1 MTKKIEK
8 HIKENLNNTKNYV
21 IALSGGVDSAVLAK
35 IASENTKKLRS
46 VFVRHNQEHSE
57 DLEKAADSIAKKLK
71 IKHKVL
77 DSPLEL
83 GSSETKMREVRYELL
98 FKELKN
104 GEILL
109 TGHTLS
115 DKVETFFL
123 NLLRGTRVQGLKS
136 IPQVIDNIERP
147 LINIS
152 KNEIVTYAKEHKIEY
167 LDDLTNFEN
176 KILRNWIRNELIPEV
191 DKRLPGNVEE
201 KISLLVNEIETIFDD
216 NNLNFK
222 YIKLANGYIEIPIRL
237 VQNRNIKRNIYLSL
251 ISNAIGIPSFQKK
264 DIEKIENV
272 INTGSKTQLNND
284 WSCTSSNSLLIFIN
298 KKNWLEEYQKQDKH
312 FGYFKFSLE
321 DNISFNNNWTARL
334 PIDYENIEIR
344 PLNDGDKILINGK
357 ENKVSEVLRNYGI
370 RNLLKEVW
378 PIISKD
384 KEILWIPGVRKSDLL
399 KKYEINKESNIL
411 VASIEKSSFE
421 HS

>member
-57 DLEKAADSIAKKLK
+57 DLEKAAKSIAKKLK

-264 DIEKIENV
+264 DIEKIENA

>member
-57 DLEKAADSIAKKLK
+57 DLEKAAKSIAKKLK

-176 KILRNWIRNELIPEV
+176 KILRIWIRNELIPEV

-384 KEILWIPGVRKSDLL
+384 EEILWIPGVRKSDLL

>member
-57 DLEKAADSIAKKLK
+57 DLEKAANSIAKKLK

-384 KEILWIPGVRKSDLL
+384 EEILWIPGVRKSDLL

>member
-1 MTKKIEK
+1 MTKKIEE

-57 DLEKAADSIAKKLK
+57 DLEKAAKSIAKKLK

-264 DIEKIENV
+264 DIAKIENV

-298 KKNWLEEYQKQDKH
+298 KKNWLEEYQKKDKH

-384 KEILWIPGVRKSDLL
+384 EEILWIPGVRKSDLL

>member
-1 MTKKIEK
+1 MTKKIEE

-57 DLEKAADSIAKKLK
+57 DLEKAANSIAKKLK

-357 ENKVSEVLRNYGI
+357 ENKVSEALRNYGI

-384 KEILWIPGVRKSDLL
+384 EEILWIPGVRKSDLL

>member
-1 MTKKIEK
+1 MAKKIEK
-8 HIKENLNNTKNYV
+8 QIKENLNNTKNYV

-35 IASENTKKLRS
+35 IASENTEKLRS

-57 DLEKAADSIAKKLK
+57 ELEKAANNIAKKLK
-71 IKHKVL
+71 INHQVL
-77 DSPLEL
+77 DSDLEL

-98 FKELKN
+98 LKDLKN
-104 GEILL
+104 GETLL

-136 IPQVIDNIERP
+136 TPHVIDNIERP

-152 KNEIVTYAKEHKIEY
+152 KKEILTYAKENKIEY

-201 KISLLVNEIETIFDD
+201 KISLLINEIETIFE
-216 NNLNFK
+216 NNSLNFK

-237 VQNRNIKRNIYLSL
+237 VQNKNIKRNMYLAL
-251 ISNAIGIPSFQKK
+251 ISKALGIPSFQKK
-264 DIEKIENV
+264 DLKKIENA
-272 INTGSKTQLNND
+272 INTSSKTQLNND

-298 KKNWLEEYQKQDKH
+298 KKNWLEDYRKKDKH
-312 FGYFKFSLE
+312 FGCFKFSLE
-321 DNISFNNNWTARL
+321 DKVSYNNNWTACL
-334 PIDYENIEIR
+334 PVDDENIEIR

-357 ENKVSEVLRNYGI
+357 ENKVSEVLRSYGI
-370 RNLLKEVW
+370 RNLLREIW
-378 PIISKD
+378 PIISYD
-384 KEILWIPGVRKSDLL
+384 QEILWIPGVRKSDLL
-399 KKYEINKESNIL
+399 KKYEKNKESNIL
-411 VASIEKSSFE
+411 VASVEKSSFE
-421 HS
+421 HI

>member
-1 MTKKIEK
+1 MTKKIEE

-57 DLEKAADSIAKKLK
+57 DLEKAAKSIAKKLK

-298 KKNWLEEYQKQDKH
+298 KKNWLEEYQKKDKH

-357 ENKVSEVLRNYGI
+357 ENKVSEVLRSYGI

-384 KEILWIPGVRKSDLL
+384 EEILWIPGVRKSDLL

>member
-1 MTKKIEK
+1 MTKKIEE
-8 HIKENLNNTKNYV
+8 HIKDNLNNTKNYV

-57 DLEKAADSIAKKLK
+57 DLEKAANSIAKKLK

-264 DIEKIENV
+264 DIAKIENV

-298 KKNWLEEYQKQDKH
+298 KKNWLEEYQKKDKH

-384 KEILWIPGVRKSDLL
+384 EEILWIPGVRKSDLL

>member
-1 MTKKIEK
+1 M
-8 HIKENLNNTKNYV
+8 
-21 IALSGGVDSAVLAK
+21 LAK

>member
-1 MTKKIEK
+1 MTKKIEE
-8 HIKENLNNTKNYV
+8 HIKDNLNNTKNYV

-35 IASENTKKLRS
+35 IASENTEKLRS

-57 DLEKAADSIAKKLK
+57 DLEKAANSIAKKLK

-176 KILRNWIRNELIPEV
+176 KILRN
-191 DKRLPGNVEE
+191 
-201 KISLLVNEIETIFDD
+201 F
-216 NNLNFK
+216 
-222 YIKLANGYIEIPIRL
+222 
-237 VQNRNIKRNIYLSL
+237 
-251 ISNAIGIPSFQKK
+251 
-264 DIEKIENV
+264 
-272 INTGSKTQLNND
+272 
-284 WSCTSSNSLLIFIN
+284 
-298 KKNWLEEYQKQDKH
+298 
-312 FGYFKFSLE
+312 
-321 DNISFNNNWTARL
+321 
-334 PIDYENIEIR
+334 
-344 PLNDGDKILINGK
+344 
-357 ENKVSEVLRNYGI
+357 
-370 RNLLKEVW
+370 
-378 PIISKD
+378 
-384 KEILWIPGVRKSDLL
+384 
-399 KKYEINKESNIL
+399 
-411 VASIEKSSFE
+411 
-421 HS
+421 

>member
-57 DLEKAADSIAKKLK
+57 DLEKAANSIAKKLK

>member
-57 DLEKAADSIAKKLK
+57 DLEKAAKSIAKKLK

-264 DIEKIENV
+264 DIEKIENA

-357 ENKVSEVLRNYGI
+357 ENKASEVLRNYGI

-384 KEILWIPGVRKSDLL
+384 EEILWIPGVRKSDLL

>member
-57 DLEKAADSIAKKLK
+57 DLEKAANSIAKKLK

-264 DIEKIENV
+264 DIAKIENV

-298 KKNWLEEYQKQDKH
+298 KKNWLEEYQKKDKN

-384 KEILWIPGVRKSDLL
+384 EEILWIPGVRKSDLL

>member
-1 MTKKIEK
+1 MTKKIEE

-57 DLEKAADSIAKKLK
+57 DLEKAANSIAKKLK

-264 DIEKIENV
+264 DIEKIENA

-298 KKNWLEEYQKQDKH
+298 KKNWLEEYQKKDKH

>member
-57 DLEKAADSIAKKLK
+57 DLEKAAKSIAKKLK

-384 KEILWIPGVRKSDLL
+384 EEVLWIPGVRKSDLL

>member
-57 DLEKAADSIAKKLK
+57 DLEKAAKSIAKKLK

-264 DIEKIENV
+264 DIEKIENA

-384 KEILWIPGVRKSDLL
+384 EEILWIPGVRKSDLL

>member
-57 DLEKAADSIAKKLK
+57 DLEKAANSIAKKLK

-384 KEILWIPGVRKSDLL
+384 EEVLWIPGVRKSDLL

>member
-1 MTKKIEK
+1 MTKKIEE
-8 HIKENLNNTKNYV
+8 HIKDNLNNTKNYV

-57 DLEKAADSIAKKLK
+57 DLEKAAKSIAKKLK

-264 DIEKIENV
+264 DIAKIENV

-384 KEILWIPGVRKSDLL
+384 EEILWIPGVRKSDLL

>member
-57 DLEKAADSIAKKLK
+57 DLEKAAKSIAKKLK

-264 DIEKIENV
+264 DIAKIENV

-384 KEILWIPGVRKSDLL
+384 EEVLWIPGVRKSDLL

>member
-1 MTKKIEK
+1 MTKKIEE

-35 IASENTKKLRS
+35 IASENTEKLRS

-57 DLEKAADSIAKKLK
+57 DLEKAANSIAKKLK

-264 DIEKIENV
+264 DIAKIENV

-384 KEILWIPGVRKSDLL
+384 EEILWIPGVRKSDLL

>member
-57 DLEKAADSIAKKLK
+57 DLEKAAKSIAKKLK

-264 DIEKIENV
+264 DIAKIENV

-384 KEILWIPGVRKSDLL
+384 EEILWIPGVRKSDLL
-399 KKYEINKESNIL
+399 KKYEKN
-411 VASIEKSSFE
+411 
-421 HS
+421 

>member
-1 MTKKIEK
+1 M
-8 HIKENLNNTKNYV
+8 
-21 IALSGGVDSAVLAK
+21 
-35 IASENTKKLRS
+35 
-46 VFVRHNQEHSE
+46 
-57 DLEKAADSIAKKLK
+57 
-71 IKHKVL
+71 
-77 DSPLEL
+77 
-83 GSSETKMREVRYELL
+83 
-98 FKELKN
+98 
-104 GEILL
+104 

-264 DIEKIENV
+264 DIAKIENV

-298 KKNWLEEYQKQDKH
+298 KKNWLEEYQKKDKH

-384 KEILWIPGVRKSDLL
+384 EEILWIPGVRKSDLL

>member
-57 DLEKAADSIAKKLK
+57 DLEKAAKSIAKKLK

-264 DIEKIENV
+264 DIAKIENV

-370 RNLLKEVW
+370 RKLCL
-378 PIISKD
+378 
-384 KEILWIPGVRKSDLL
+384 
-399 KKYEINKESNIL
+399 
-411 VASIEKSSFE
+411 
-421 HS
+421 

>member
-57 DLEKAADSIAKKLK
+57 DLEKAAKSIAKKLK

-264 DIEKIENV
+264 DIAKIENV

-384 KEILWIPGVRKSDLL
+384 EEILWIPGVRKSDLL
-399 KKYEINKESNIL
+399 EKYEINKESNIL

>member
-1 MTKKIEK
+1 MTKKIEE

-57 DLEKAADSIAKKLK
+57 DLEKAAKSIAKKLK

-334 PIDYENIEIR
+334 PVDYENIEIR
-344 PLNDGDKILINGK
+344 PLNHGDKILINGK
-357 ENKVSEVLRNYGI
+357 ESKVSEVLRNYGI

-384 KEILWIPGVRKSDLL
+384 EEILWIPGVRKSDLL

>member
-57 DLEKAADSIAKKLK
+57 DLEKAANSIAKKLK

-298 KKNWLEEYQKQDKH
+298 KKNWLEEYQKKDKH

-384 KEILWIPGVRKSDLL
+384 EEILWIPGVRKSDLL

>member
-1 MTKKIEK
+1 MAKKIEK
-8 HIKENLNNTKNYV
+8 QIKENLNNTKNYV

-35 IASENTKKLRS
+35 IASENTEKLRS

-57 DLEKAADSIAKKLK
+57 ELEKAANNIAKKLK
-71 IKHKVL
+71 INHQVL
-77 DSPLEL
+77 DSDLEL

-98 FKELKN
+98 LKDLKN
-104 GEILL
+104 GETLL

-136 IPQVIDNIERP
+136 TPHVIDNIERP

-152 KNEIVTYAKEHKIEY
+152 KKEILTYAKENKIEY

-201 KISLLVNEIETIFDD
+201 KISLLINEIESIFDD
-216 NNLNFK
+216 NTLNFK
-222 YIKLANGYIEIPIRL
+222 YIKLANGYIEIPVIL
-237 VQNRNIKRNIYLSL
+237 VQGINIKRNMYFSL
-251 ISNAIGIPSFQKK
+251 ISKIIGIPSFQKK
-264 DIEKIENV
+264 DITKIESA
-272 INTGSKTQLNND
+272 IDSGSKIQLNKD

-298 KKNWLEEYQKQDKH
+298 KQLWLKEYKEQNRE
-312 FGYFKFSLE
+312 FGYFKFSIE
-321 DNISFNNNWTARL
+321 KEYRHNNNWTIYL
-334 PIDYENIEIR
+334 PNDYENLKIR
-344 PLNDGDKILINGK
+344 PLEDGDKILINDK
-357 ENKVSEVLRNYGI
+357 EVKASEVLRGYGV

-378 PIISKD
+378 PIVSLN
-384 KEILWIPGVRKSDLL
+384 EQILWIPGIRKSDLV
-399 KKYEINKESNIL
+399 KKYEKNKESNIL
-411 VASIEKSSFE
+411 VASVEKSSFE
-421 HS
+421 HI

>member
-1 MTKKIEK
+1 MTKKIEE

-57 DLEKAADSIAKKLK
+57 DLEKAAKSIAKKLK

-264 DIEKIENV
+264 DIEKIENA

-384 KEILWIPGVRKSDLL
+384 EEILWIPGVRKSDLL

>member
-1 MTKKIEK
+1 MTKKIEE
-8 HIKENLNNTKNYV
+8 HIKDNLNNTKNYV

-57 DLEKAADSIAKKLK
+57 DLEKAANSIAKKLK

-264 DIEKIENV
+264 DIEKIENA

-384 KEILWIPGVRKSDLL
+384 EEILWIPGVRKSDLL

>member
-46 VFVRHNQEHSE
+46 VFVRHNQEHSK
-57 DLEKAADSIAKKLK
+57 DLEKAANSIAKKLK

-264 DIEKIENV
+264 DIEKIDNV

-284 WSCTSSNSLLIFIN
+284 WSCTLSNSLLIFIN

-384 KEILWIPGVRKSDLL
+384 EEILWIPGVRKSDLL

>member
-57 DLEKAADSIAKKLK
+57 DLEKAAKSIAKKLK

-298 KKNWLEEYQKQDKH
+298 KKNWLEEYQKKDKH

-384 KEILWIPGVRKSDLL
+384 EEILWIPGVRKSDLL

>member
-57 DLEKAADSIAKKLK
+57 DLEKAAKSIAKKLK

-264 DIEKIENV
+264 DIAKIENV

>member
-1 MTKKIEK
+1 MTKKIEE

-57 DLEKAADSIAKKLK
+57 DLEKAAKSIAKKLK

-264 DIEKIENV
+264 DIAKIENV

-357 ENKVSEVLRNYGI
+357 ENKASEVLRNYGI

-384 KEILWIPGVRKSDLL
+384 EEILWIPGVRKSDLL

>member
-57 DLEKAADSIAKKLK
+57 DLEKAAKSIAKKLK

-251 ISNAIGIPSFQKK
+251 ISKAIGIPSFQKK

-272 INTGSKTQLNND
+272 INTGSKTQLNNH

-378 PIISKD
+378 PIITKD
-384 KEILWIPGVRKSDLL
+384 EEILWIPGVRKSDLL

>member
-1 MTKKIEK
+1 M
-8 HIKENLNNTKNYV
+8 
-21 IALSGGVDSAVLAK
+21 
-35 IASENTKKLRS
+35 
-46 VFVRHNQEHSE
+46 
-57 DLEKAADSIAKKLK
+57 
-71 IKHKVL
+71 
-77 DSPLEL
+77 
-83 GSSETKMREVRYELL
+83 
-98 FKELKN
+98 
-104 GEILL
+104 
-109 TGHTLS
+109 
-115 DKVETFFL
+115 
-123 NLLRGTRVQGLKS
+123 
-136 IPQVIDNIERP
+136 
-147 LINIS
+147 
-152 KNEIVTYAKEHKIEY
+152 
-167 LDDLTNFEN
+167 
-176 KILRNWIRNELIPEV
+176 
-191 DKRLPGNVEE
+191 
-201 KISLLVNEIETIFDD
+201 
-216 NNLNFK
+216 
-222 YIKLANGYIEIPIRL
+222 
-237 VQNRNIKRNIYLSL
+237 

-264 DIEKIENV
+264 DIAKIENV

-384 KEILWIPGVRKSDLL
+384 EEVLWIPGVRKSDLL

>member
-1 MTKKIEK
+1 M
-8 HIKENLNNTKNYV
+8 
-21 IALSGGVDSAVLAK
+21 
-35 IASENTKKLRS
+35 
-46 VFVRHNQEHSE
+46 
-57 DLEKAADSIAKKLK
+57 
-71 IKHKVL
+71 
-77 DSPLEL
+77 
-83 GSSETKMREVRYELL
+83 GS
-98 FKELKN
+98 
-104 GEILL
+104 
-109 TGHTLS
+109 
-115 DKVETFFL
+115 
-123 NLLRGTRVQGLKS
+123 GLKS

-201 KISLLVNEIETIFDD
+201 KIRLLVNEIETIFDD

-298 KKNWLEEYQKQDKH
+298 KKLV
-312 FGYFKFSLE
+312 
-321 DNISFNNNWTARL
+321 R
-334 PIDYENIEIR
+334 R
-344 PLNDGDKILINGK
+344 
-357 ENKVSEVLRNYGI
+357 
-370 RNLLKEVW
+370 
-378 PIISKD
+378 ISKQ
-384 KEILWIPGVRKSDLL
+384 R
-399 KKYEINKESNIL
+399 
-411 VASIEKSSFE
+411 
-421 HS
+421 

>member
-1 MTKKIEK
+1 MTKKIEE
-8 HIKENLNNTKNYV
+8 HIKDNLNNTKNYV

-57 DLEKAADSIAKKLK
+57 DLEKAAKSIAKKLK